1 MQEEEVGKN
10 KILNIKEE
18 NYKKVIN
25 TKNGKFT
32 VYSLFFDCNRF
43 STLNSLSK
51 EDELE
56 LEKESKLSKMVD
68 FCIKILRK
76 NFISSNELRQ
86 KLNKKFNDE
95 ELTNEVIELLIKNKI

>member
-18 NYKKVIN
+18 NYKKVII

-56 LEKESKLSKMVD
+56 L
-68 FCIKILRK
+68 
-76 NFISSNELRQ
+76 
-86 KLNKKFNDE
+86 
-95 ELTNEVIELLIKNKI
+95 

>member
-18 NYKKVIN
+18 NYKKVII

-43 STLNSLSK
+43 STLNNLSK
-51 EDELE
+51 EEITHGNE
-56 LEKESKLSKMVD
+56 T
-68 FCIKILRK
+68 ILTK
-76 NFISSNELRQ
+76 SYEY
-86 KLNKKFNDE
+86 NKTK
-95 ELTNEVIELLIKNKI
+95 

>member
-18 NYKKVIN
+18 NYKKVII

-32 VYSLFFDCNRF
+32 VYSLFFDTNRF

-76 NFISSNELRQ
+76 NFISSNEFLYSS
-86 KLNKKFNDE
+86 
-95 ELTNEVIELLIKNKI
+95 TLLSDSS

>member
-18 NYKKVIN
+18 NYKKVII

-68 FCIKILRK
+68 FCIKICFPKKGKIYLEKYYR
-76 NFISSNELRQ
+76 NITFTLQ
-86 KLNKKFNDE
+86 KTKKY
-95 ELTNEVIELLIKNKI
+95 